1 MAFAQRLFEQHG
13 GVVHTYF
20 KRLTGDATA
29 AEDLTQEVFLRVVRS
44 GDAYEHRDRERA
56 WVFRIARNVLIDL
69 RRQALRT
76 PAADSRLEPTTAPRQ
91 NTRATLREALG
102 LLPSEEREAFL
113 GMVITPAFRNVEDLC
128 AGGIEVGVGS
138 ADLDQ
143 GAAAWHVEGRLVEL
157 RQGEATIDLRWTR
170 RINRPDLRPTGAATW
185 QQRLVLRQGD
195 VGVLDVV
202 RTAKPPSPGCGSFSL
217 TYELEFEGPRAL
229 AGAAVAYDLWLVQK
243 DGDGELVTDR
253 YQVTAKQG
261 QKVDYFFRPV
271 PYAGDGRRADG
282 HSADIFMNVSG
293 TIRGRVRTDGKI
305 DLTVDGSRWSQMR

>member
-102 LLPSEEREAFL
+102 RLPSEEREAFL
-113 GMVITPAFRNVEDLC
+113 LREIAGLSYAEISAMTDSTVPSVRSRIYRARSALREMLTPPTLNVPGAVTRHED
-128 AGGIEVGVGS
+128 
-138 ADLDQ
+138 DD
-143 GAAAWHVEGRLVEL
+143 
-157 RQGEATIDLRWTR
+157 
-170 RINRPDLRPTGAATW
+170 
-185 QQRLVLRQGD
+185 
-195 VGVLDVV
+195 
-202 RTAKPPSPGCGSFSL
+202 
-217 TYELEFEGPRAL
+217 
-229 AGAAVAYDLWLVQK
+229 
-243 DGDGELVTDR
+243 
-253 YQVTAKQG
+253 
-261 QKVDYFFRPV
+261 
-271 PYAGDGRRADG
+271 
-282 HSADIFMNVSG
+282 
-293 TIRGRVRTDGKI
+293 
-305 DLTVDGSRWSQMR
+305 